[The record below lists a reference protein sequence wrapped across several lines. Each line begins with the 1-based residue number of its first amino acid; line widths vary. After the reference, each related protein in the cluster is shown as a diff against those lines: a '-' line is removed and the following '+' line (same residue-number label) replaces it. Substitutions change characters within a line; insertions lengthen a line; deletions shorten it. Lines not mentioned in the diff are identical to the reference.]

1 MTMRIFKKIKDNISL
16 LFNRDYKWNNHSIKI
31 MMINQFELYSLF
43 QQAQTWKYAAWQ
55 KSHIQSQ
62 TVKWSLV
69 TFAPGN
75 TTTRALIILP

>member
-1 MTMRIFKKIKDNISL
+1 
-16 LFNRDYKWNNHSIKI
+16 

>member
-43 QQAQTWKYAAWQ
+43 QQAK
-55 KSHIQSQ
+55 
-62 TVKWSLV
+62 
-69 TFAPGN
+69 PGN
-75 TTTRALIILP
+75 TQPGRNLTSSHKQ